1 MYILNLDFLTLI
13 ENATVRLWDVLR
25 MHHTTGAAWS
35 TKHFPSSTPSSQHST
50 CPESDVEAVTKA
62 RDGAGSV
69 RQ

>member
-1 MYILNLDFLTLI
+1 M

-25 MHHTTGAAWS
+25 MQHTTGAAWS
-35 TKHFPSSTPSSQHST
+35 TRHFPSSTRSSQHVF
-50 CPESDVEAVTKA
+50 ESDVEAVTKA